1 MNKHYFFLDG
11 MPRAGNTLLSTILN
25 QNPDIQRSANSLV
38 MGLLHKV
45 YSSKSI
51 DLFTNFPD
59 HKSLDN
65 VMENIIPSYYKD
77 WNYKYIIDRSNV
89 GLGNIINILDK
100 YLKNDLKIIVLDR
113 KLEDIISSFIKVH
126 KNWNLPIEGQVQ
138 HLLRPNGQIQNGITS
153 IKNLK
158 NPQFKNITHF
168 IMYED
173 LVNNPEQTLNGIYE
187 FLKIPKYKHYYKNL
201 KKFSSNGLA
210 YNEEWYLPSK
220 VTVNLHDIKTDNISL
235 TRHEKLPEKIV
246 KLCSKIKESF

>member
-1 MNKHYFFLDG
+1 MMDKKYFFLDG

-25 QNPDIQRSANSLV
+25 QNPDMQTSANSLIA
-38 MGLLHKV
+38 GLLHKV
-45 YSSKSI
+45 HSSKSI
-51 DLFTNFPD
+51 ELFANFPD

-65 VMENIIPSYYKD
+65 VITNIIPNYYKD

-89 GLGNIINILDK
+89 GLGDIINILDK

-113 KLEDIISSFIKVH
+113 KVEDVISSFLKVQ
-126 KNWNLPIEGQVQ
+126 KNWDFPMGNQVQ

-201 KKFSSNGLA
+201 KKFSSNGLS
-210 YNEEWYLPSK
+210 YKEDWYLPSK
-220 VTVNLHDIKTDNISL
+220 VKIDLHDIKTKNISL
-235 TRHEKLPEKIV
+235 TKHKELPSIFK
-246 KLCSKIKESF
+246 KMCGTL

>member
-1 MNKHYFFLDG
+1 MIKKYFFLDG

-25 QNPDIQRSANSLV
+25 QNPDMQTSANSLI
-38 MGLLHKV
+38 MGLLHKIN
-45 YSSKSI
+45 SSKSI
-51 DLFTNFPD
+51 ELFTNFPD

-113 KLEDIISSFIKVH
+113 KLEDIISSFIKAH
-126 KNWNLPIEGQVQ
+126 KNWNLPIENQVQ
-138 HLLRPNGQIQNGITS
+138 HLLRPNGQIFNGMAST
-153 IKNLK
+153 KNLK

-173 LVNNPEQTLNGIYE
+173 LVNDPEQTINGIYK
-187 FLKIPKYKHYYKNL
+187 FLEVPKYNHYYKNL
-201 KKFSSNGLA
+201 KKFSSNGLS
-210 YNEEWYLPSK
+210 YKEDWYLPSK
-220 VTVNLHDIKTDNISL
+220 VTIDLHDIKTEDISF
-235 TRHEKLPEKIV
+235 TKHEKLPNNVLNILKSVI
-246 KLCSKIKESF
+246 